1 MYYSDQSLFGVT
13 LIRIKNDVNG
23 NPRYLIDPLDL
34 ARIYEI
40 GAHIAKKM
48 GATKF
53 RGKGMF
59 KGFYVIG
66 GSLAYKGEK
75 EIIRDIITASLILE
89 KKEIFALERHRYAP
103 ELNKLHTYDGDEFR
117 VPQATNFAEA
127 KQIATELHAVN
138 FATFE
143 DVDYLIQNIY

>member
-23 NPRYLIDPLDL
+23 NPRYLIDPLNL
-34 ARIYEI
+34 ARTYEI

-53 RGKGMF
+53 RGKSMF
-59 KGFYVIG
+59 KGFYILG

-89 KKEIFALERHRYAP
+89 KKEIFGLERHKYAP
-103 ELNKLHTYDGDEFR
+103 ELNTLHTYEGDQLR
-117 VPQATNFAEA
+117 VPQATNFDEA
-127 KQIATELHAVN
+127 KQIASELHAVN
-138 FATFE
+138 FATFDE
-143 DVDYLIQNIY
+143 IEYLIQNIY